1 MKNKWYIKRDKS
13 IGKIDG
19 LSPLLLQLLSNRGLT
34 EEKSIKSFLYGG
46 INDLEEPFLLKD
58 MDRAVERI
66 DRAVK
71 NGERIIVYGD
81 YDVDGITATALLYRY
96 FKEVYNYQI
105 DYYIPRRK
113 EEGYG
118 LNQAAVEEFIKKD
131 YDLLLTVD
139 CGISAHEEVK
149 YSMSHGLDVII
160 TDHHQAGQEIPPALA
175 VIDPHRGDDEYPF
188 KSLAGVGVAFKLCQA
203 LEYNKNQRYIS
214 DLLLNLL
221 DLVALGT
228 VADIVPLNG
237 ENRIIVRE
245 GLQVLERTGNIGL
258 QKLIQITGLAGRQ
271 LNTGNLAFIIAPHL
285 NAAGRMDSAEKCVEL
300 LITEDEVLAEVI
312 ALELRVANR
321 ERQELEEKILQEAL
335 EKVAAEINLEEEKAI
350 VLAAEGW
357 HPGVIGIVAS
367 RLVESYYRPVILI
380 AIDEDG
386 IGKASC
392 RSIRNL
398 NLYEALQRCSNYLET
413 FGGHE
418 MAAGLTIKVEKI
430 EGFRKEFNRVLDEK
444 LGKEDLIPEIE
455 LDLALDLESIS
466 QDFYEEL
473 ALLEP
478 YGVGNPRPYFL
489 LSDVKI
495 EKAYTVGKKGE
506 HLKFTL
512 ENGLNGIAF
521 DFGHQINDFL
531 SNPVDLLFSLE
542 LNQWNGKSEIQIN
555 LKDWKIRGEAKDF
568 PILYIAK
575 DYIFADKRGCTDFI
589 AYFQDLLYY
598 RDKFIVYV
606 NNLKYYRISQ
616 SKLGKER
623 VFLAEKQA
631 EYDEFQ
637 KAKEGILFFTH
648 GMLDKLA
655 GWQEDAFEWDL
666 VFLSLPFSL
675 GEMKRVLALVKHDS
689 VRVHLL
695 YSDRDL
701 ELNRKLIKARIPD
714 DNYLRGLYRL
724 MQKYKNEDLVLEQIR
739 AEIAASCEEKMLN
752 SLTIF
757 EELNII
763 NRAGNRILLL
773 PEPGKKLDLSASISY
788 NNNIKIVEDFDC
800 FVKLALGRDLFVL
813 IDKLKSCKEDMEW
826 T

>member
-258 QKLIQITGLAGRQ
+258 QKLIQITGLAGREF
-271 LNTGNLAFIIAPHL
+271 NTGNLAFIIAPHL

-367 RLVESYYRPVILI
+367 RLVES
-380 AIDEDG
+380 
-386 IGKASC
+386 
-392 RSIRNL
+392 
-398 NLYEALQRCSNYLET
+398 
-413 FGGHE
+413 
-418 MAAGLTIKVEKI
+418 
-430 EGFRKEFNRVLDEK
+430 VL
-444 LGKEDLIPEIE
+444 
-455 LDLALDLESIS
+455 
-466 QDFYEEL
+466 
-473 ALLEP
+473 
-478 YGVGNPRPYFL
+478 
-489 LSDVKI
+489 
-495 EKAYTVGKKGE
+495 
-506 HLKFTL
+506 
-512 ENGLNGIAF
+512 
-521 DFGHQINDFL
+521 
-531 SNPVDLLFSLE
+531 
-542 LNQWNGKSEIQIN
+542 
-555 LKDWKIRGEAKDF
+555 
-568 PILYIAK
+568 
-575 DYIFADKRGCTDFI
+575 
-589 AYFQDLLYY
+589 
-598 RDKFIVYV
+598 
-606 NNLKYYRISQ
+606 
-616 SKLGKER
+616 
-623 VFLAEKQA
+623 
-631 EYDEFQ
+631 
-637 KAKEGILFFTH
+637 
-648 GMLDKLA
+648 
-655 GWQEDAFEWDL
+655 
-666 VFLSLPFSL
+666 
-675 GEMKRVLALVKHDS
+675 
-689 VRVHLL
+689 
-695 YSDRDL
+695 
-701 ELNRKLIKARIPD
+701 
-714 DNYLRGLYRL
+714 
-724 MQKYKNEDLVLEQIR
+724 
-739 AEIAASCEEKMLN
+739 
-752 SLTIF
+752 
-757 EELNII
+757 
-763 NRAGNRILLL
+763 
-773 PEPGKKLDLSASISY
+773 
-788 NNNIKIVEDFDC
+788 
-800 FVKLALGRDLFVL
+800 
-813 IDKLKSCKEDMEW
+813 
-826 T
+826 

>member
-285 NAAGRMDSAEKCVEL
+285 NAAGRMDSAGKCVEL

-386 IGKASC
+386 RGKASC

-418 MAAGLTIKVEKI
+418 MAAGLTIKVESI
-430 EGFRKEFNRVLDEK
+430 EGFRKEFNRFLDEK
-444 LGKEDLIPEIE
+444 LGK
-455 LDLALDLESIS
+455 
-466 QDFYEEL
+466 
-473 ALLEP
+473 
-478 YGVGNPRPYFL
+478 
-489 LSDVKI
+489 KI
-495 EKAYTVGKKGE
+495 
-506 HLKFTL
+506 
-512 ENGLNGIAF
+512 
-521 DFGHQINDFL
+521 
-531 SNPVDLLFSLE
+531 
-542 LNQWNGKSEIQIN
+542 
-555 LKDWKIRGEAKDF
+555 
-568 PILYIAK
+568 
-575 DYIFADKRGCTDFI
+575 
-589 AYFQDLLYY
+589 
-598 RDKFIVYV
+598 
-606 NNLKYYRISQ
+606 
-616 SKLGKER
+616 
-623 VFLAEKQA
+623 
-631 EYDEFQ
+631 
-637 KAKEGILFFTH
+637 
-648 GMLDKLA
+648 
-655 GWQEDAFEWDL
+655 
-666 VFLSLPFSL
+666 
-675 GEMKRVLALVKHDS
+675 
-689 VRVHLL
+689 
-695 YSDRDL
+695 
-701 ELNRKLIKARIPD
+701 
-714 DNYLRGLYRL
+714 
-724 MQKYKNEDLVLEQIR
+724 
-739 AEIAASCEEKMLN
+739 
-752 SLTIF
+752 
-757 EELNII
+757 
-763 NRAGNRILLL
+763 
-773 PEPGKKLDLSASISY
+773 
-788 NNNIKIVEDFDC
+788 
-800 FVKLALGRDLFVL
+800 
-813 IDKLKSCKEDMEW
+813 
-826 T
+826 